1 MLYPLSN
8 TITPKRKQQSQC
20 NIRQEPKSE
29 PAPEKTDL
37 GILPEERFGH
47 PAGRRKWTCVHPYYL
62 GTTAIDPADSEEGP
76 PPFPNVKP
84 TLLPNSGEKLAR

>member
-37 GILPEERFGH
+37 GILPEEGSGLVCIH
-47 PAGRRKWTCVHPYYL
+47 
-62 GTTAIDPADSEEGP
+62 I
-76 PPFPNVKP
+76 
-84 TLLPNSGEKLAR
+84 TLERQQ